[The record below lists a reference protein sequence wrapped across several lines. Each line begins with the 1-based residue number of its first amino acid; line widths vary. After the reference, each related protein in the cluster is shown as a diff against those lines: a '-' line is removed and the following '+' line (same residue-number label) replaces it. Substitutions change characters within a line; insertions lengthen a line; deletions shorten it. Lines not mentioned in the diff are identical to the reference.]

1 MVLGKMPSAIR
12 DFVNDIARK
21 YNLTTKTRG
30 RSKNKVFVII
40 KNSGSRI
47 PENSGKIVD
56 ELTKG
61 KLGTNLNIHK
71 FWYGT
76 PKVQKKKGG
85 YANQDNVPKMGDVVG
100 GSAAPLNSETSIGHA
115 MLLKMGWKQG
125 ESLGDGSGIVEPIT
139 AIVRS
144 KRGGLGAE

>member
-21 YNLTTKTRG
+21 YNLTANTRG
-30 RSKNKVFVII
+30 RAKNKVFVII

-61 KLGTNLNIHK
+61 KLGINLNIHK
-71 FWYGT
+71 LF
-76 PKVQKKKGG
+76 
-85 YANQDNVPKMGDVVG
+85 
-100 GSAAPLNSETSIGHA
+100 SSTSIP
-115 MLLKMGWKQG
+115 LF
-125 ESLGDGSGIVEPIT
+125 
-139 AIVRS
+139 
-144 KRGGLGAE
+144 